1 MTKKMIENWIYSDV
15 TVIGGD
21 NLGEIAQNVAALI
34 EKYGADTE
42 IRFDSGYSSIDE
54 QIRVDREETD
64 AEYQKRLKREAQE
77 KDRIISQEDKERK
90 EYQRLKKKF
99 G

>member
-1 MTKKMIENWIYSDV
+1 MIENWIYSDV

-21 NLGEIAQNVAALI
+21 NLGEVAQNVTDLI
-34 EKYGADTE
+34 EKYGATTE

-64 AEYQKRLKREAQE
+64 SEYQKRLKREAQE

-90 EYQRLKKKF
+90 EYQRLKKKL

>member
-15 TVIGGD
+15 TD
-21 NLGEIAQNVAALI
+21 SDTLGEVAQNVQALI
-34 EKYGADTE
+34 EKYGAATE
-42 IRFDSGYSSIDE
+42 IRFDSGYSSLDE

-64 AEYQKRLKREAQE
+64 SEYQKRLKREAQE

-90 EYQRLKKKF
+90 EYQRLKKKY

>member
-1 MTKKMIENWIYSDV
+1 MIENWIYSDV
-15 TVIGGD
+15 TNSD
-21 NLGEIAQNVAALI
+21 TLGEVAKNVQALI
-34 EKYGADTE
+34 EKYGPATE
-42 IRFDSGYSSIDE
+42 IRFDSGYSSLDE

-64 AEYQKRLKREAQE
+64 SEYQKRLKREAQE
-77 KDRIISQEDKERK
+77 RDRIISQEDKERK

>member
-1 MTKKMIENWIYSDV
+1 MPKKMIENWIYSDV
-15 TVIGGD
+15 TNSD
-21 NLGEIAQNVAALI
+21 TLGEVAKNVQALI
-34 EKYGADTE
+34 EKYGPATE
-42 IRFDSGYSSIDE
+42 IRFDSGYNSLDE

-64 AEYQKRLKREAQE
+64 SEYQKRLKREAQE
-77 KDRIISQEDKERK
+77 RDRIISQEDKERK

>member
-1 MTKKMIENWIYSDV
+1 MTKKMIESWIYPDV

-21 NLGEIAQNVAALI
+21 NLGEIAQSVAALI
-34 EKYGADTE
+34 EKYGAATE

-64 AEYQKRLKREAQE
+64 SEYQKRLKRKSQE
-77 KDRIISQEDKERK
+77 KDRIISKEDKERK
-90 EYQRLKKKF
+90 EYRRLKKKY